1 MSCGFIQYF
10 ESSQGED
17 NLVIMKKSIISHTSL
32 IKALKWII
40 FICLTL
46 YSLWFMSDVWVQYM
60 ANVTSFK
67 SYKIY
72 AEDLPTT
79 VLCFSPHAK
88 KSVLDTHNM
97 TLGWYT
103 TV

>member
-1 MSCGFIQYF
+1 
-10 ESSQGED
+10 
-17 NLVIMKKSIISHTSL
+17 
-32 IKALKWII
+32 
-40 FICLTL
+40 
-46 YSLWFMSDVWVQYM
+46 MSDVWVQYM

-103 TV
+103 IV